1 MVKEAAAALE
11 ALGIPYIQDAKGLAL
26 NLLTRGRQVPVRIHV
41 AGDRITLYTPL
52 GALDDAVR
60 AAIYCNETNRTLGDG
75 CLVAKENGCIFLK
88 QTAYL
93 HDALLAREC
102 MERALG
108 RQRALLE
115 TLRIPGKAVQ

>member
-60 AAIYCNETNRTLGDG
+60 AAIYCNEKNRTLGDG
-75 CLVAKENGCIFLK
+75 W
-88 QTAYL
+88 L
-93 HDALLAREC
+93 H
-102 MERALG
+102 
-108 RQRALLE
+108 
-115 TLRIPGKAVQ
+115 IP